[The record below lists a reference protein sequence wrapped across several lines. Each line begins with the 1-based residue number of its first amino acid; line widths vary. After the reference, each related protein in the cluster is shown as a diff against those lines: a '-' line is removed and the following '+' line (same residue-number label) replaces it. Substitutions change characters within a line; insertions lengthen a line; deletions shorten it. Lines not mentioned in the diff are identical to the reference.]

1 MKVIT
6 NRDINNL
13 IIFSK
18 KHLGIYKLVY
28 KEYKKIYWCIIS
40 FTCLSI
46 VCLILYILLSINK
59 IIILEKI
66 CFFCCI
72 ILCFITLF
80 LSNKLNKITK
90 DKHLKIQDKRLKL
103 LIKYYNDKH
112 IYTRDILI
120 INTQLEKRIKKI
132 EKQKTTV
139 LVILGVLVLP
149 LWENFIQ
156 YFYSEFTSIKFIKL
170 FIFSIIMSFVIASV
184 IRIYNRGIYLY
195 EENIYIKNNVH
206 IIENIIYLNTYI
218 INDEEEKK
226 KHGRRK

>member
-6 NRDINNL
+6 NKDINDL
-13 IIFSK
+13 ILFSK
-18 KHLGIYKLVY
+18 KNLGIYKLVY
-28 KEYKKIYWCIIS
+28 KEHKKIYWCIIS

-46 VCLILYILLSINK
+46 VSLILYILLSINK
-59 IIILEKI
+59 IRTLEKI

-80 LSNKLNKITK
+80 LSHKLNEITK
-90 DKHLKIQDKRLKL
+90 YKHLEIQDKRLKL
-103 LIKYYNDKH
+103 LIKYYNDKNMH
-112 IYTRDILI
+112 SKNILI
-120 INTQLEKRIKKI
+120 INAQLAKRIEKI

-139 LVILGVLVLP
+139 LVILGILILP

-156 YFYSEFTSIKFIKL
+156 YFYNEFTSIKFIKL
-170 FIFSIIMSFVIASV
+170 FLFSIIMSFVIAAV
-184 IRIYNRGIYLY
+184 MKICNRGIYLY

-206 IIENIIYLNTYI
+206 IIENLIYLNTYI
-218 INDEEEKK
+218 INDEEERK